1 MLNITKILF
10 RRGLDIIRRTGGG
23 DGVVLHSGEPG
34 FNVDTKRVYIGDGT
48 RIGGYPVGAKV
59 HGALSAI
66 SGSGPLGWNLNTYIS
81 LTSNGVDTGD
91 LLFDRTTS
99 IFYYVSSKG
108 LSGPSTDAAIASGG
122 LSAVPNV
129 SELVRFDLIS
139 QLSAANG
146 LSARKDNNYATYMLN
161 PDYFTLDAS
170 NNLFTFKNPLG
181 VTINGNLYLSGGFF
195 TSEPARFNGEVTV
208 GGPLYVSGGIVTLP
222 GTAGYGSLYW
232 TSTYTNVNAN
242 SAAWQSATTTLQG
255 LTPLPWARQAST
267 DTDNEYIYTNNN
279 IGDSVIA
286 HVAINRQSV
295 NPDLKGL
302 VVAGDTGN
310 TTAVSLSVI
319 GGINATGDIT
329 AFATSDERLKKNIK
343 PIENALYKVM
353 QLDGVEFDWNCE
365 YKSGHD
371 IGVLAQQVE
380 KVVPEVV
387 CIREDGYK
395 AVRYEKLIALLIQ
408 AIKELAQKK

>member
-66 SGSGPLGWNLNTYIS
+66 SGAGPFGWDANTYSS

-91 LLFDRTTS
+91 LLFNRTTS

-146 LSARKDNNYATYMLN
+146 LSARKDNNYATYMLS
-161 PDYFTLDAS
+161 PDYFTLDTS
-170 NNLFTFKNPLG
+170 TNLFHFKNLG
-181 VTINGNLYLSGGFF
+181 IRVDGNLYLSGGFYTAEAARF
-195 TSEPARFNGEVTV
+195 TSDVTV
-208 GGPLYVSGGIVTLP
+208 VGDLYVSGGIVTFP
-222 GTAGYGSLYW
+222 GTPGNGSLYW
-232 TSTYTNVNAN
+232 TSTYTNVNTH
-242 SAAWQSATTTLQG
+242 SAAWQSATTTLQA
-255 LTPLPWARQAST
+255 LTPMPWVSNPAN
-267 DTDNEYIYTNNN
+267 DDDNDYIYTQN
-279 IGDSVIA
+279 SAPA
-286 HVAINRQSV
+286 HVSINRMSV
-295 NPDLKGL
+295 ATDPVGL
-302 VVAGDTGN
+302 VISGVN

-353 QLDGVEFDWNCE
+353 QLDGIEFDWNCE

-395 AVRYEKLIALLIQ
+395 AVRYEKLVALLIQ

>member
-66 SGSGPLGWNLNTYIS
+66 SGSGPFGWDANTYSS

-91 LLFDRTTS
+91 LLFNRTTS

-146 LSARKDNNYATYMLN
+146 LSARKDNNYATYMLS
-161 PDYFTLDAS
+161 PDYFTLDTS
-170 NNLFTFKNPLG
+170 TNLFHFKNLG
-181 VTINGNLYLSGGFF
+181 IRVDGNLYLSGGFY
-195 TSEPARFNGEVTV
+195 TSQPARFTSDVTV
-208 GGPLYVSGGIVTLP
+208 VGDLYVSGGIVTFP

-232 TSTYTNVNAN
+232 TNTYTNVNTH
-242 SAAWQSATTTLQG
+242 SAAWQSATTTLQA
-255 LTPLPWARQAST
+255 LTPMPWASNPAN
-267 DTDNEYIYTNNN
+267 DDDNDYIYTQN
-279 IGDSVIA
+279 SAPA
-286 HVAINRQSV
+286 HVSINRMSV
-295 NPDLKGL
+295 ATDPVGL
-302 VVAGDTGN
+302 VISGVN

-353 QLDGVEFDWNCE
+353 QLDGIEFDWNCE

-395 AVRYEKLIALLIQ
+395 AVRYEKLVALLIQ

>member
-146 LSARKDNNYATYMLN
+146 LSARKDNNYATYMLS
-161 PDYFTLDAS
+161 PDYFTLDTS
-170 NNLFTFKNPLG
+170 TNLFHFKDLG
-181 VTINGNLYLSGGFF
+181 IRVDGDLYLSGGFYA
-195 TSEPARFNGEVTV
+195 SQPARFGTVTV
-208 GGPLYVSGGIVTLP
+208 GGDLYVSGGIVTAP
-222 GTAGYGSLYW
+222 GTPGNGSLYW
-232 TSTYTNVNAN
+232 TNTYTNVNTH
-242 SAAWQSATTTLQG
+242 SAAWQSATTTLQA
-255 LTPLPWARQAST
+255 LTPMPWARQPSN
-267 DTDNEYIYTNNN
+267 DTDNEYLYTNNN
-279 IGDSVIA
+279 IGDSVYA

-295 NPDLKGL
+295 NPNLIGL
-302 VVAGDTGN
+302 VVAGETGN

-353 QLDGVEFDWNCE
+353 QLDGIEFDWNCE